1 MYEDLKGKTAL
12 VTGAGKK
19 TSIGYAIAGRL
30 AVERPEE
37 IRPALEAAFALG
49 RTACINVAVDLSVIS
64 PESVALANLGGYRK

>member
-1 MYEDLKGKTAL
+1 
-12 VTGAGKK
+12 
-19 TSIGYAIAGRL
+19 L

-64 PESVALANLGGYRK
+64 PESVALANLGGLPEIGGTPALFSNRGFREGHIGDPEGLSG